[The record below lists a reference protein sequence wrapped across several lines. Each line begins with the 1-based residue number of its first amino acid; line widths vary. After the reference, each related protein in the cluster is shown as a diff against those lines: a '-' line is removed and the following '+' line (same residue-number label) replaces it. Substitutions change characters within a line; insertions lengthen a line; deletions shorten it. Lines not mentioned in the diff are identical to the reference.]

1 MTKIIA
7 AKPADAEVVLRRLTV
22 VVNGAETVF
31 EKEPSEIVLGEI
43 LLNSEDVV
51 VIDFNDVDS
60 NSDIIISHRLQFKVD
75 GEPSEIIIPE

>member
-31 EKEPSEIVLGEI
+31 EKEPAEILLGEI

-75 GEPSEIIIPE
+75 GELSEIIIPE